1 MNSYPRSIC
10 ARLAAAVAACLLL
23 LACGSERP
31 IQPPL
36 DPRAEQLHREAI
48 VIDGHNDIPI
58 WILDAGFDLGMDGA
72 DPDKRSIEPWLVL
85 MRFWSPPAGARLRT
99 HTDLDR
105 LEKGGVDALFFSIFA
120 DPRGRGAGEYRS
132 RAIEMIEALIGQFA
146 RHAGRLTLAVS
157 AQDIRDAAAAG
168 KIAGLMGLEGGHAI
182 EGELE
187 NVETFYDLG
196 IRYMTLTWSNGN
208 TWADSSG
215 DVARHGGLTDFG
227 RQVVLEMNRLG
238 MLVDVSHVSDDTFW
252 DVIEVTRAP
261 LIASHSAARALVD
274 VPRNMSDEMLRA
286 VGMNGGVVMVNFG
299 GSFIDPAKA
308 GYGKAALDILLHF
321 GPSPVP
327 LSRLIDQIDHVA
339 RVAGIDH
346 VGLGSDFD
354 GTLFMPEGVRDV
366 SGYPNITAA
375 LLARGFSEAEVRK
388 ILGENLLR
396 VFAQAE
402 AGANHR

>member
-1 MNSYPRSIC
+1 LRANGSCR
-10 ARLAAAVAACLLL
+10 AAAVAACLLA
-23 LACGSERP
+23 LACGSGRRDA
-31 IQPPL
+31 QAPL
-36 DPRAEQLHREAI
+36 DPAVEKIHREAI
-48 VIDGHNDIPI
+48 LIDGHNDVPI

-72 DPDKRSIEPWLVL
+72 DPSKQSIEPWLLL
-85 MRFWSPPAGARLRT
+85 MRFWPPPAGARLRT

-105 LEKGGVDALFFSIFA
+105 LEQGGVDALFFSIFA
-120 DPRGRGAGEYRS
+120 DPRGRGANEYRS

-146 RHAGRLTLAVS
+146 RHAGRLTLAAS
-157 AQDIRDAAAAG
+157 SQDIRDAAAAG

-182 EGELE
+182 EGQLE
-187 NVETFYDLG
+187 NVENFYDLG

-215 DVARHGGLTDFG
+215 DVPRHGGLTDFG

-274 VPRNMSDEMLRA
+274 VPRNLSDEMLRA
-286 VGMNGGVVMVNFG
+286 VGRNGGVVMVNFG

-308 GYGKAALDILLHF
+308 GYGKAALDLLLHL
-321 GPSPVP
+321 GPSRVP
-327 LSRLIDQIDHVA
+327 LSRLVDQIDHVA

-366 SGYPNITAA
+366 AGYPNLTAA
-375 LLARGFSEAEVRK
+375 LLARGFSEPDVRK

-396 VFAQAE
+396 VFARAE
-402 AGANHR
+402 AVASRR